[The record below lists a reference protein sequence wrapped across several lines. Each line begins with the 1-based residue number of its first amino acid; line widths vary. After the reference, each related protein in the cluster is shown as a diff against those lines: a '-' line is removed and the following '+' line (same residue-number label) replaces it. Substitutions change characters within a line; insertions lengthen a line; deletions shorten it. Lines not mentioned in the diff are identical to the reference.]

1 VATTITVPADAPPA
15 APLPRR
21 RSPWPRRAALTGLLA
36 GTALLYLWG
45 LSASG
50 WANAFYSAAAQAG
63 GESWTAWFFGSSD
76 AANAITVDKTP
87 AALWVTGLSVRLFGL
102 SSWSVL
108 GPQALMGVATVALL
122 YATVRRTAGTAAGL
136 LAGAVC
142 ALTPVAVLMFRFN
155 NPDALL
161 TLLLV
166 AAGYAVLRA
175 VEAGRTRWLV
185 LAGVLVGFGFLT
197 KMLQAFL
204 VLPAFTACWLLAA
217 PVSFARRVRDLL
229 LAGVAVLVSAGWWVL
244 AVDLWPADA
253 RPYIGGSQ
261 TNSVLELVLGY
272 NGLGRL
278 TGDEV
283 GSVVPGRLGGG
294 GGSWGPTGLTR
305 LFTGGYAGDA
315 SWLLPAALVLL
326 GALLWW
332 TRRAPRTDRL
342 RAATLVWGGWLV
354 VTWLVFSLMAG
365 IFHSYYQVVLA
376 PAIGALVGIGAVE
389 LWRRR
394 AEVAARVVLTL
405 VLAGTVTWAFVLLQ
419 QSGWQPW
426 LAWTVLVLGL
436 VGAAGLLG
444 GHRLGRRVR
453 AGVAAVAVVA
463 ALAAP
468 TAWSI
473 ATAATPHTGAIPS
486 SGPRDAR
493 MGGAGMGVIMG
504 GPGGGRPGGRVFA
517 DGPTGGG
524 PAGAMRGE
532 GLVIGGNLLGAPTPS
547 AELTALLQRDAGSYT
562 WAAATIGSNGAA
574 GYQLAS
580 GEPVMALGGFNGT
593 DPFPTL
599 ARFQQ
604 LVADGRIHYFV
615 GEAGRSNTATG
626 GSDEAHRI
634 GRWVQDAFPP
644 ITIGG
649 TTVYDLTQPK
659 L

>member
-1 VATTITVPADAPPA
+1 VATTITVRADAPPA

-21 RSPWPRRAALTGLLA
+21 RPPWPRRLALTALLA
-36 GTALLYLWG
+36 GTAVLYLWG

-63 GESWTAWFFGSSD
+63 AESWTAWFFGSSD

-87 AALWVTGLSVRLFGL
+87 AALWVTGLSVRIFGL
-102 SSWSVL
+102 SGWSILV
-108 GPQALMGVATVALL
+108 PQALMGVATVALL

-136 LAGAVC
+136 LAGTVL

-166 AAGYAVLRA
+166 GATYAVLRA

-185 LAGVLVGFGFLT
+185 LAGVLIGFGFLT

-204 VLPAFTACWLLAA
+204 VLPAFTAVWLLAA
-217 PVSFARRVRDLL
+217 PVGIGRRVRDLL
-229 LAGVAVLVSAGWWVL
+229 LAGVAILVSAGWWVL
-244 AVDLWPADA
+244 VVDLWPVDA

-283 GSVVPGRLGGG
+283 GSVVPGQMAASGGN
-294 GGSWGPTGLTR
+294 WGPTGLTR
-305 LFTGGYAGDA
+305 LFTGSYAGDA
-315 SWLLPAALVLL
+315 SWLLPAALMLL
-326 GALLWW
+326 LALLWW
-332 TRRAPRTDRL
+332 TRRELRIDRT
-342 RAATLVWGGWLV
+342 RAAALAWGGWLV
-354 VTWLVFSLMAG
+354 VTTGVFSLMAG

-394 AEVAARVVLTL
+394 AEVASRAVLAV
-405 VLAGTVTWAFVLLQ
+405 VLAGTVVWAFVLLNRA
-419 QSGWQPW
+419 GWQPW
-426 LAWTVLVLGL
+426 LAWTALVLGL
-436 VGAAGLLG
+436 AGAAALLG
-444 GHRLGRRVR
+444 VHRLGHRAR
-453 AGVAAVAVVA
+453 AGVIAVAVVA
-463 ALAAP
+463 TLAAP
-468 TAWSI
+468 AGWSI

-493 MGGAGMGVIMG
+493 MGGPGMGMG
-504 GPGGGRPGGRVFA
+504 GPGGGRAGGRVMA
-517 DGPTGGG
+517 GAPGAGG
-524 PAGAMRGE
+524 PGDGMRGE
-532 GLVIGGNLLGAPTPS
+532 GFMTGGNILGSPTPS
-547 AELTALLQRDAGSYT
+547 AELTALLQRDSGTHT
-562 WAAATIGSNGAA
+562 WAAATIGSNSAA

-599 ARFQQ
+599 EGFQQ
-604 LVADGRIHYFV
+604 LVTEGKIHYFV
-615 GEAGRSNTATG
+615 GEAGRSNTGSG

-634 GRWVQDAFPP
+634 GLWVEENFTP
-644 ITIGG
+644 ITVGG
-649 TTVYDLTQPK
+649 TTVYDLTQTP
-659 L
+659 

>member
-1 VATTITVPADAPPA
+1 MATTISVRTEPPPA

-21 RSPWPRRAALTGLLA
+21 PPWARWAALPGLLA

-102 SSWSVL
+102 SSWSILV
-108 GPQALMGVATVALL
+108 PQALMGVATVALL
-122 YATVRRTAGTAAGL
+122 YATVRRTAGAAAGL

-166 AAGYAVLRA
+166 AATYAVLRA

-185 LAGVLVGFGFLT
+185 LAGVLVGLGFLT

-204 VLPAFTACWLLAA
+204 VLPAFTAVWLLAA
-217 PVSFARRVRDLL
+217 PVGLARRMRDLL

-283 GSVVPGRLGGG
+283 GSVAPGQMGG

-305 LFTGGYAGDA
+305 LFTGSYAGDA

-332 TRRAPRTDRL
+332 TRRELRTDRL
-342 RAATLVWGGWLV
+342 RAATLTWGGWLV
-354 VTWLVFSLMAG
+354 VTTGVFSLMAG

-394 AEVAARVVLTL
+394 AQIAARAVLAV
-405 VLAGTVTWAFVLLQ
+405 VLAGTAAWAVVLLNRA
-419 QSGWQPW
+419 GWQPW
-426 LAWTVLVLGL
+426 LAWTVLVLALIGS
-436 VGAAGLLG
+436 GGLLG
-444 GHRLGRRVR
+444 VHRFGRGAR
-453 AGVAAVAVVA
+453 AGVVAVAVVA

-468 TAWSI
+468 AGWSI

-493 MGGAGMGVIMG
+493 MGG
-504 GPGGGRPGGRVFA
+504 PGGGRVLVGAP
-517 DGPTGGG
+517 GGG
-524 PAGAMRGE
+524 PAGGGPASGGTRGE
-532 GLVIGGNLLGAPTPS
+532 GVMTGGNLLGAPTPS
-547 AELTALLQRDAGSYT
+547 AELTALLHRDAGSYT
-562 WAAATIGSNGAA
+562 WAAATIGSNSAA

-599 ARFQQ
+599 AGFQQ
-604 LVADGRIHYFV
+604 LVAEGRIHYFV
-615 GEAGRSNTATG
+615 GEAGRSNTASG

-634 GRWVQDAFPP
+634 GLWVQDGFTP